1 MARAGRT
8 STGRAQWLARGLVT
22 TQLALSLLLV
32 TAAGLLLR
40 TIVHLAGVDP
50 GFRAEHVV
58 VLNVR
63 DETPGSS
70 FGNVDSPAQKT
81 QRATLYRRIDERV
94 NALSGVRSASVSW
107 LGLFSTNDLWLPLI
121 DADQKADRAL
131 GRIDYVSWRYFETMG
146 MDILRGRSFTDRDR
160 EGAERVGIV
169 NEALARARF
178 GGSDA
183 LDRRLALD
191 YSGEQDRPFRIVGV
205 VRDSKYGSL
214 REKKTEPM
222 MWVPIDQAPFRMS
235 AVSLRVEPGAE
246 AVVTKQAQEA
256 LRAIDGQLMV
266 RSTTTLAAQVSQKAS
281 RERLLLGLS
290 SGFSLLALLLASVGI
305 YGTLAYSVS
314 RRTRELGVRLA
325 FGAQRGALLRMVLGE
340 ALKLAGFGLAVGLPV
355 ALLSSSSLAAFL
367 FDVTPLD
374 PAAFAGAAA
383 VLTASALAAAYVPA
397 RRAAAVDP
405 IVALRAE

>member
-1 MARAGRT
+1 
-8 STGRAQWLARGLVT
+8 
-22 TQLALSLLLV
+22 
-32 TAAGLLLR
+32 
-40 TIVHLAGVDP
+40 
-50 GFRAEHVV
+50 
-58 VLNVR
+58 
-63 DETPGSS
+63 
-70 FGNVDSPAQKT
+70 
-81 QRATLYRRIDERV
+81 
-94 NALSGVRSASVSW
+94 
-107 LGLFSTNDLWLPLI
+107 
-121 DADQKADRAL
+121 
-131 GRIDYVSWRYFETMG
+131 
-146 MDILRGRSFTDRDR
+146 
-160 EGAERVGIV
+160 
-169 NEALARARF
+169 
-178 GGSDA
+178 
-183 LDRRLALD
+183 
-191 YSGEQDRPFRIVGV
+191 
-205 VRDSKYGSL
+205 
-214 REKKTEPM
+214 

-266 RSTTTLAAQVSQKAS
+266 RSTTTLAAQVSQKTS

-325 FGAQRGALLRMVLGE
+325 FGAQRGALLRMVLGD

-383 VLTASALAAAYVPA
+383 VLTASALTAAYIPA